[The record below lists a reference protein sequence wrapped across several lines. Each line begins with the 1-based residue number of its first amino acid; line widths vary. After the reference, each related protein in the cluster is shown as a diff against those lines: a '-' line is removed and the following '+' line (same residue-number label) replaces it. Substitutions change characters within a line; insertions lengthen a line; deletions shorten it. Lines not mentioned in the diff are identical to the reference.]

1 MSSAQVDFVVDALYG
16 AMVGSALGLTGGGGS
31 IITLPILV
39 YLVGENVHDA
49 VGTSLAVVGGIALQG
64 FYGQRERLD
73 WKTGLALGLL
83 GAIGSVP
90 GAIASQAVPERALLM
105 LFAAVMVIAAAA
117 MLRGRRAPHRD
128 ERPAPNLAAV
138 ALAGIGLGFM
148 TGFLGVGGGFL
159 IVPTLMLALRFSI
172 QRAIPTS
179 LLVIALN
186 ALASLAAHA
195 ATAHVHWDVV
205 ALFLAGGTAGNAAG
219 ALGARALDQH
229 RLKQIFAVFVIGI
242 AAFTAGSAAGIV
254 PIRVH

>member
-1 MSSAQVDFVVDALYG
+1 
-16 AMVGSALGLTGGGGS
+16 
-31 IITLPILV
+31 
-39 YLVGENVHDA
+39 
-49 VGTSLAVVGGIALQG
+49 
-64 FYGQRERLD
+64 
-73 WKTGLALGLL
+73 
-83 GAIGSVP
+83 
-90 GAIASQAVPERALLM
+90 
-105 LFAAVMVIAAAA
+105 
-117 MLRGRRAPHRD
+117 
-128 ERPAPNLAAV
+128 
-138 ALAGIGLGFM
+138 
-148 TGFLGVGGGFL
+148 
-159 IVPTLMLALRFSI
+159 MLALRFSI

-205 ALFLAGGTAGNAAG
+205 ALFLAGGIAGNAAG